1 MYESQKKGLIIL
13 GVTNFSVFLLF
24 FIPFLLTNNQ
34 WFLVASLVNI
44 LALVFIIYLIIKFN
58 KEIKRDGQ
66 E

>member
-44 LALVFIIYLIIKFN
+44 LALVFIIYLIFKFN